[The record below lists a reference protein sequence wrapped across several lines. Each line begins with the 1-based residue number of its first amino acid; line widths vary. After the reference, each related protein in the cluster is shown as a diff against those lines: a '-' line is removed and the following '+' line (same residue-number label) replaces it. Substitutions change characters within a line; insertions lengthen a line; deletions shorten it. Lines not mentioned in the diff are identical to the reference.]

1 MGKFKVPNTYVI
13 IFAALFVCCVAT
25 WLVPGG
31 NPQTWHLFSALFE
44 GFSRQADII
53 AFVLIIGGAFWV
65 LNSTRAMDEGITA
78 FIRSLKRLE
87 RFSLVRK
94 LGVGN
99 IVITLVMLL
108 FGLFG
113 ALFGMSEE
121 TIAFVAVVIP
131 LARSLGYDEIT
142 GVCMVYLAAHVGF
155 AGAMLNPFTV
165 GIAQGMADLPLFSG
179 LEYRILC
186 WAVLM
191 AVAIAFT
198 LWYANSIR
206 RPVLETEIQE
216 AEIETSSRKGSG
228 FRAWVCYGILTVVMV
243 VFSVLYA
250 SDCVVKL
257 GQSEFAAPWLLWV
270 VTGLFAV
277 ISLFALKASTKM
289 FILNLLMFTVVYLIV
304 GAMGYGWYLQEICAL
319 FTAMAI
325 AIGISAEYT
334 ADTIAK
340 EFVAGAKDIFSAA
353 LIIGFAAGIV
363 VILENG
369 HVIEPMLS
377 SVGSALADAGAA
389 ASLGFM
395 YAIETFINLFIPS
408 ASAKATATIPI
419 FAELSDLINVPRQS
433 TVLAFQFGDGFT
445 NMITPC
451 SGVLMAVLSVAKI
464 QYVKWVKWVWKFI
477 LFLVILGFVLLL
489 PTVYFNIPGY
499 SDQKSSGQTQ
509 EFWLGADLGWIT
521 EYEAQGHKFYNAQ
534 GQERECT
541 ALMKELGLNAVR
553 HRVWVD
559 PSAHGGWCDKEDLL
573 VKCLRAKALD
583 MAIMVDFHYSD
594 WWADPAKQNI
604 PASWSGHS
612 YEQMKDDLAAHT
624 IDVLTYLKDNGIEP
638 KWIQVGNETRN
649 GFLWSV
655 ESDEFG
661 WPVLDEDGNTTI
673 TESMGHVERNPMQYA
688 GLFAAGYDAC
698 KEVFPD
704 AIVMVHL
711 DNGFDRDLYDYNL
724 GILQDGGAK
733 WDMIGMSLYPY
744 WAMQGG
750 YRDDAHT
757 TITDCIV
764 NIRYVSEKFGCDVM
778 IVETGFLVDESD
790 PAVLEESRS
799 QLARVIRECITQT
812 EGRCK
817 GVFYWEPQCRPSQY
831 KLGAFTEDGR
841 PTVIMDAFRD
851 WSE

>member
-1 MGKFKVPNTYVI
+1 MRKLRVPNTYVI
-13 IFAALFVCCVAT
+13 IFAALIVCCIAT

-31 NPQTWHLFSALFE
+31 NPQTWELFSAMFE
-44 GFSRQADII
+44 GFSRQAEII

-65 LNSTRAMDEGITA
+65 LNSTKAMDEDIA
-78 FIRSLKRLE
+78 KFIGSLQKLE
-87 RFSLVRK
+87 RYALVRK

-113 ALFGMSEE
+113 AIFGMSEE

-131 LARSLGYDEIT
+131 LAKSLGYDEIT

-179 LEYRILC
+179 LEYRVLC
-186 WAVLM
+186 WIVLM

-198 LWYANSIR
+198 LWYANRIR
-206 RPVLETEIQE
+206 KPVEVEARKETEKVSE
-216 AEIETSSRKGSG
+216 ASKGSSV
-228 FRAWVCYGILTVVMV
+228 RAWICYAVLAVVMF
-243 VFSVLYA
+243 VFAALYA
-250 SDCVVKL
+250 SDCVVTL
-257 GQSEFAAPWLLWV
+257 GQSKFAAPWLLWLV
-270 VTGLFAV
+270 SVLFAV
-277 ISLFALKASTKM
+277 VSVFALRASTKM
-289 FILNLLMFTVVYLIV
+289 FILNLLLFTVIYLIV
-304 GAMGYGWYLQEICAL
+304 GAMGYGWYLPEICAL
-319 FTAMAI
+319 FTTMAL
-325 AIGISAEYT
+325 AIGISADYS

-363 VILENG
+363 VLLENG
-369 HVIEPMLS
+369 NVITPMLS
-377 SVGSALADAGAA
+377 SAASALDDAGAA

-419 FAELSDLINVPRQS
+419 FAELSDMIGVSRQS

-451 SGVLMAVLSVAKI
+451 SGVLMAVLSVSKI
-464 QYVKWVKWVWKFI
+464 SYVDWVKKVWKFI
-477 LFLVILGFVLLL
+477 LFLVLFGFVLLL
-489 PTVYFNIPGY
+489 PTVYLNIPGY
-499 SDQKSSGQTQ
+499 SED

-521 EYEAQGHKFYNAQ
+521 EYEANGHKFYNAE
-534 GQERECT
+534 GEEMECT

-559 PSAHGGWCDKEDLL
+559 PSAHGNWCSKEDLL
-573 VKCLRAKALD
+573 VKCLRAKELD
-583 MAIMVDFHYSD
+583 MEILIDFHYSD

-612 YEQMKDDLAAHT
+612 YEQMKEDLKAHT
-624 IDVLTYLKDNGIEP
+624 VEVLTYLKDNGIEP

-655 ESDEFG
+655 ESNEFG
-661 WPVLDEDGNTTI
+661 WPVLDENGNTTI
-673 TESMGHVERNPMQYA
+673 TESMGHVVHNPEQYA
-688 GLFAAGYDAC
+688 GFFAAGYDAC
-698 KEVFPD
+698 KSVFPD
-704 AIVMVHL
+704 AVVMVHL
-711 DNGFDRDLYDYNL
+711 DNGFDKDLFDFNL
-724 GILQDGGAK
+724 GVLQEGGAK

-744 WAMQGG
+744 WAMDGG
-750 YRDDAHT
+750 FRDDAET
-757 TITDCIV
+757 TITDCIE
-764 NIRYVSEKFGCDVM
+764 NIRYVSEKFNCDVM
-778 IVETGFLVDESD
+778 IVETGFLVDESH
-790 PAVLEESRS
+790 PEVLEESRR
-799 QLARVIRECITQT
+799 QLARVIRESVNETD
-812 EGRCK
+812 GHCK
-817 GVFYWEPQCRPSQY
+817 GVFYWEPECRPSKY

-841 PTVIMDAFRD
+841 PTVIMDAFSD